1 MARPSPGEQLLPWCS
16 YGSYLS
22 TAVMLVTLSASAG
35 SWTRA
40 LSIAVAARCF
50 GRHGQAAP
58 GHGDGGEF
66 VLEPRGF
73 AGTDIFLL
81 DPPFCF
87 ATTPLF
93 FATSSFVFLNIFV
106 FCWNWCPCLLQLA
119 GVCATRS
126 VPRRGSYI
134 EQQGV
139 LYPTPFEHRELQS
152 CMPELQPAAGGAA
165 REGGNFLLMHFLLNQ
180 FFVFAG
186 TGVFF
191 CWNQDNFLL
200 HRLQSSQMLMS
211 FLLAP
216 KFVFAR
222 SIFDF
227 ASTDHRTSTWG
238 EVFCWKIFVASRFFA
253 AWHSNPAS
261 WRRRDDVAS
270 HPDC

>member
-1 MARPSPGEQLLPWCS
+1 MVLVRLLPLHGCD
-16 YGSYLS
+16 
-22 TAVMLVTLSASAG
+22 ARRLVCLRRQLDTRPLHSRRSQVLRSPWPSCTRQRRVCAG
-35 SWTRA
+35 TEGLCWNRYFFCW
-40 LSIAVAARCF
+40 I
-50 GRHGQAAP
+50 H
-58 GHGDGGEF
+58 HF
-66 VLEPRGF
+66 VLLQPLC
-73 AGTDIFLL
+73 FLL
-81 DPPFCF
+81 HPHS
-87 ATTPLF
+87 F
-93 FATSSFVFLNIFV
+93 FMNIFV
-106 FCWNWCPCLLQLA
+106 FCWNWCPCLLQPA

-152 CMPELQPAAGGAA
+152 CTPELQPAAGGAA

-222 SIFDF
+222 SIF
-227 ASTDHRTSTWG
+227 
-238 EVFCWKIFVASRFFA
+238 
-253 AWHSNPAS
+253 
-261 WRRRDDVAS
+261 
-270 HPDC
+270 